1 MFFGSKKRAEAN
13 PGVSP
18 PGDLPG
24 DEVAGAAVSRQ
35 WQAWRRSAQKVTRAW
50 NEWLAGGRRERA
62 ELYRR
67 YVSALADEERAA
79 AAIAQTVGL
88 GANAQ
93 DPRACVAPTAHG
105 GANDG
110 SYR

>member
-1 MFFGSKKRAEAN
+1 MFRSRNRHN
-13 PGVSP
+13 PTAGVSHP
-18 PGDLPG
+18 SELPG
-24 DEVAGAAVSRQ
+24 DEAGELQSRQ
-35 WQAWRRSAQKVTRAW
+35 WQTWRRSAQRVTRAW

-79 AAIAQTVGL
+79 AAVAQTVGL

-93 DPRACVAPTAHG
+93 DPRICIAPTAHG

>member
-1 MFFGSKKRAEAN
+1 MFRSRNRHDGAG
-13 PGVSP
+13 GVSHP
-18 PGDLPG
+18 SEVPG
-24 DEVAGAAVSRQ
+24 DEAGELQSRQ
-35 WQAWRRSAQKVTRAW
+35 WQTWRRSAQKVTRAW
-50 NEWLAGGRRERA
+50 NEWLAGGRLQRA

>member
-1 MFFGSKKRAEAN
+1 MVFRSRKRHNPAGGALHPSEVPGNEA
-13 PGVSP
+13 GE
-18 PGDLPG
+18 LR
-24 DEVAGAAVSRQ
+24 SRQ
-35 WQAWRRSAQKVTRAW
+35 WQTWRRSAQKVTRTW
-50 NEWLAGGRRERA
+50 NEWLAGEGRERA

-67 YVSALADEERAA
+67 YVSALADEQRAA

-105 GANDG
+105 GAIDG

>member
-1 MFFGSKKRAEAN
+1 MVFRSRKRHN
-13 PGVSP
+13 PAGGVSHP
-18 PGDLPG
+18 SEVPGNEAEELQ
-24 DEVAGAAVSRQ
+24 SRQ
-35 WQAWRRSAQKVTRAW
+35 WQTWRRSAQNVTRAW
-50 NEWLAGGRRERA
+50 NEWLAGGRRERD

-79 AAIAQTVGL
+79 TAIAQTVGL

-93 DPRACVAPTAHG
+93 DPRARIAPTAHG
-105 GANDG
+105 GANDE

>member
-1 MFFGSKKRAEAN
+1 MFFGSKKRRRSQL
-13 PGVSP
+13 GVSQP
-18 PGDLPG
+18 SDRASDGREQLL
-24 DEVAGAAVSRQ
+24 SRQ

-93 DPRACVAPTAHG
+93 DPRTCMAPTAHG